1 MAQHQHDHHHPE
13 GYTHSHH
20 HGCGKHHIGA
30 EGNIRLAFALNLC
43 FTLVEIVGGILT
55 GSVSILSDALHDAGD
70 SISLGLAW
78 YLERLAKRGRDKHFS
93 YGYQRFSLLSALFIS
108 LMLIVGAVF
117 VVEAAIGRIIEP
129 EMPDADGML
138 VLALFG
144 LAVNGYAAWR
154 VSRGSSISERAIR
167 LHLMEDVLGW
177 VAVLIVSIVMLFVEL
192 PILDPLLSL
201 AITGWILYNAF
212 FTLRDSFRILLQGV
226 PQNVSAEA
234 FEAEIRSLDGVL
246 DLHDLHLWTL
256 NGEENIASLHVV
268 YSYSVGLSPERIAAL
283 KDEIRHRAMHHHIHH
298 ITIELDPEGSTCGM
312 EQC

>member
-268 YSYSVGLSPERIAAL
+268 YSYSVGLSPELIAAL
-283 KDEIRHRAMHHHIHH
+283 KDEIRHRAMHYRIHH